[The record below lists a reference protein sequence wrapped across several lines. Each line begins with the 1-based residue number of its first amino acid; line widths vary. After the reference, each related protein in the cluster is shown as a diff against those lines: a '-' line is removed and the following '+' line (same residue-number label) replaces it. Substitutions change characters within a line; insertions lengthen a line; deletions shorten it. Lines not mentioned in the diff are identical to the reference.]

1 MSQTIA
7 QQFAEARARAGK
19 AAGTDTDGIRIA
31 RDLAADVDRILCAE
45 AGPLVAKCET
55 KVAVLATG
63 GFGRSELAPFSDLD
77 LLVLCAERPGRAAQA
92 LAEAILYPLWD
103 AKVDAGHAVRPFD
116 QALALPATDLAAATA
131 LLDARFL
138 LGDRPLAEKFLA
150 EFHKR
155 VADAYERLATSE
167 PGRFTRLDATGSREH
182 VHLAVMERL
191 QPLLDSTG

>member
-63 GFGRSELAPFSDLD
+63 GFCRFQLAPVLDIDLFV
-77 LLVLCAERPGRAAQA
+77 LLPETPRPAPHAPAQ
-92 LAEAILYPLWD
+92 LILVPL
-103 AKVDAGHAVRPFD
+103 GPSN
-116 QALALPATDLAAATA
+116 
-131 LLDARFL
+131 
-138 LGDRPLAEKFLA
+138 
-150 EFHKR
+150 
-155 VADAYERLATSE
+155 VA
-167 PGRFTRLDATGSREH
+167 PH
-182 VHLAVMERL
+182 
-191 QPLLDSTG
+191 P